1 MNRLVTLAIGA
12 AIVFAAGAAAAEA
25 QSDTLSAVKQRGALN
40 CGVNPGLPGF
50 GQSDDRGNWRGFDI
64 DYCKA
69 IGAAVLGDAS
79 RVRFVPATARE
90 RFALLGSG
98 AVDVL
103 LRNTTWTSTRDSSL
117 GLSFVAVNYY
127 DGQGFMVKASRGVSS
142 VKELNGASVCV
153 LGGTTTELNLASYF
167 TANAMA
173 YKPLIF
179 EKFDEAVQAY
189 LADRCEVYSADE
201 SSLYSARVL
210 QARPAQHVVLPELI
224 SKEPL
229 GPSVRQDDAR
239 WFTIVRW
246 VHFALLN
253 AEELGVTQANVD
265 EMLQSANPE
274 VRRLLGVEGDFG
286 KGLGL
291 DNGFTAKIVK
301 AVGNYGEI
309 FERNVGSDS
318 RLKIARGLNN
328 LWNRGGIQYAPP
340 IR

>member
-1 MNRLVTLAIGA
+1 MNRLVTPAIGA
-12 AIVFAAGAAAAEA
+12 AIVFAAGAAVAEA

-79 RVRFVPATARE
+79 RVRYVPATARE

-98 AVDVL
+98 TVDVL

-117 GLSFVAVNYY
+117 GLAFVAVTYY
-127 DGQGFMVKASRGVSS
+127 DGQGFMVKASRRVSS

-153 LGGTTTELNLASYF
+153 LGGTTTELNLSSHF

-210 QARPAQHVVLPELI
+210 QARPAEHVVLPELI

-229 GPSVRQDDAR
+229 GPSVRQGDAR

-265 EMLQSANPE
+265 EMLDSANPE

-286 KGLGL
+286 NGLGL
-291 DNGFTAKIVK
+291 DNGFAAKMVK

-340 IR
+340 VR